1 MVGRSGLDMLAIDL
15 YISAENPVAAQ
26 QVLDYLIS
34 QAELLTRFPLT
45 GRIPK
50 PCAPRELVFTCYPYN
65 LNLPSHQHQGSDR
78 QSYPPVTPVSIAI
91 TTWLSIYPQFAAIE
105 TISFNLIKLPNRL
118 AVSGTTRSLFCD

>member
-1 MVGRSGLDMLAIDL
+1 MQSVRKRLEWSARSGLDMLAIDL

-50 PCAPRELVFTCYPYN
+50 PGAPRELVFTRYPYN
-65 LNLPSHQHQGSDR
+65 LIYRVTSTKVRIVRVIHQS
-78 QSYPPVTPVSIAI
+78 
-91 TTWLSIYPQFAAIE
+91 
-105 TISFNLIKLPNRL
+105 RL
-118 AVSGTTRSLFCD
+118 FP

>member
-1 MVGRSGLDMLAIDL
+1 MLAIDL

-50 PCAPRELVFTCYPYN
+50 PGAPRELVFTRYPYN
-65 LNLPSHQHQGSDR
+65 LIYRVTSTKVRIVRVIHQS
-78 QSYPPVTPVSIAI
+78 
-91 TTWLSIYPQFAAIE
+91 
-105 TISFNLIKLPNRL
+105 RL
-118 AVSGTTRSLFCD
+118 FP